1 MNRILISSVVFVA
14 ILSACSVVSVGQQS
28 PVYASQAG
36 QPYDQSQY
44 GYSNNNNQYGGD
56 QQNNGQYGNNNN
68 WSNQYDGNRDP
79 ATNPAYNNQNNN
91 NNRQNNPFLN
101 NYARKNKRFSA
112 TVCRLEKG
120 KSKLSRPTTLDSKTL
135 KKAVVIFFGD
145 WCPNCARFLTGL
157 SKYLN
162 QLVQDGIR
170 IIFIGVPSPETL
182 QDWRSPK
189 ITDYNSAKEKLRS
202 YNIVLEQL
210 DPKGYDSNG
219 NPKSNN
225 RKVELVLLGDEDV
238 LNRNAIDSLPTMLV
252 IRDSNEQFRGSS
264 DNSLDIVNFESP
276 SAMQQFKEIWNEE
289 DADDEDDDDM
299 DESEDEEEDDDDEED
314 EKPKSKSKKKS
325 KDKKKITI
333 KKDKSSSKKQVKV
346 TKLDKKKTTKKKS
359 TSKSSKVDDYKA
371 EFHTR
376 MLNKGCQYSCNSNL
390 PPLIKQQYV
399 APVQQTVVPVQQPTV
414 TNISNV
420 VPPAEEGP
428 MYIMKKQRCIRRR
441 RTNICCN
448 PRKNNDIP
456 VSDVVVSNSAP
467 VVNQPV
473 VTNAGNSRCH
483 CTCN

>member
-1 MNRILISSVVFVA
+1 MNRLLISLCVFVT
-14 ILSACSVVSVGQQS
+14 ILFACNVVSVGQQG

-44 GYSNNNNQYGGD
+44 GYRNNNQYGD
-56 QQNNGQYGNNNN
+56 NQQNNGQYGNNNN
-68 WSNQYDGNRDP
+68 WSNQYDGNNDP
-79 ATNPAYNNQNNN
+79 ATNPSYNNQYGSYNNQNNN
-91 NNRQNNPFLN
+91 NRQNNSNNPFLK
-101 NYARKNKRFSA
+101 NYARKSKRFSA

-120 KSKLSRPTTLDSKTL
+120 KNKLSRPTTLDSKSL

-182 QDWRSPK
+182 QDWKSPT
-189 ITDYNSAKEKLRS
+189 ITDYNSAKDKLRS

-225 RKVELVLLGDEDV
+225 RKVELVLLGDEEV
-238 LNRNAIDSLPTMLV
+238 LNKNAIDSLPTMLV

-289 DADDEDDDDM
+289 DEDDEDDDD
-299 DESEDEEEDDDDEED
+299 DRDEDEDDDDDEE
-314 EKPKSKSKKKS
+314 EEATKAKKKS
-325 KDKKKITI
+325 KDKKKSVI
-333 KKDKSSSKKQVKV
+333 KKNKSSN
-346 TKLDKKKTTKKKS
+346 KKKTTNIKLNNKPTKKKS
-359 TSKSSKVDDYKA
+359 TTKLTSKSSKVDDYKA

-376 MLNKGCQYSCNSNL
+376 MLNKGCQYSCNNNL

-399 APVQQTVVPVQQPTV
+399 APVRQPIV
-414 TNISNV
+414 TNISNAV
-420 VPPAEEGP
+420 QPAEEEP
-428 MYIMKKQRCIRRR
+428 MYIIQKRRCIRQRR
-441 RTNICCN
+441 PVMCCK
-448 PRKNNDIP
+448 PQKNNDI
-456 VSDVVVSNSAP
+456 VVSSEVINNNP

-473 VTNAGNSRCH
+473 VTNTDNNRCH
-483 CTCN
+483 CTCD